1 MNSLL
6 VKMVSAN
13 KYGLASRDIKTIQD
27 ILNKYSDVET
37 VYIFGSRATGSFKHG
52 SDIDLAVINGGVD
65 NKTIGRIK
73 GDFEESS
80 LPYRVDIVL
89 YPAITHENLKDH
101 IDRVGVL
108 FYKADQGINRN

>member
-6 VKMVSAN
+6 VKVDKAN
-13 KYGLASRDIKTIQD
+13 KYGLSARNMKTIQD
-27 ILNKYSDVET
+27 ILNKYPDIET

-52 SDIDLAVINGGVD
+52 SDIDLAVTNEGVD

-80 LPYRVDIVL
+80 LPYRVDIVS
-89 YPAITHENLKDH
+89 YPALSNKDLKDH
-101 IDRVGVL
+101 IDRIGVL
-108 FYKADQGINRN
+108 FYKTGMDDLMD